1 MAGPFSDALRN
12 LVSGLLHGKV
22 WPDRDERVVLPALTA
37 RAHALRRLQELLTH
51 LVFRRPD
58 AMPGKTR
65 GFALKANRIQV
76 EYPTSE
82 KQILLPSIAFVPAR
96 GQHDYPL
103 GPPEVVEETKDV
115 YGKGTALLHQGD
127 WVELFGVEIIASQPP
142 IREGIKAGLIA
153 LFRAHERSSAVRLS
167 LPAYYDRVASF
178 ALDESENFD
187 DAEVI
192 LGRRRAELYVEL
204 QVPEVLL
211 VEATTLKPMA
221 ELVELGPDVELD
233 PGA

>member
-1 MAGPFSDALRN
+1 MAGSFSDALRN
-12 LVSGLLHGKV
+12 LVSGLLFGKV
-22 WPDRDERVVLPALTA
+22 WPEQLGQKLPAKTA
-37 RAHALRRLQELLTH
+37 RAHALLRLQELLTH
-51 LVFRRPD
+51 LVFQRPD
-58 AMPGKTR
+58 SVEGRTR
-65 GFALKANRIQV
+65 GFYLKARRIQV

-103 GPPEVVEETKDV
+103 GPPDLIEESKDV
-115 YGKGTALLHQGD
+115 YGRGTALLHQGD
-127 WVELFGVEIIASQPP
+127 WVELLGVEIIASQPP
-142 IREGIKAGLIA
+142 IREGIKAGLVA
-153 LFRAHERSSAVRLS
+153 LFRAQEQSSAIRLS

-211 VEATTLKPMA
+211 VDATTLKPM
-221 ELVELGPDVELD
+221 VEVVEVGPDVELD
-233 PGA
+233 SGA